1 VSDRRF
7 VSSGQLRNGIAEP
20 VSVKNVAGVIR
31 KLPTVLLGMTLGT
44 PTARGHAK
52 KEVLN
57 LFVTAWAVMRGYD
70 LARIAKRVT
79 AVTIAG
85 GT

>member
-1 VSDRRF
+1 VR
-7 VSSGQLRNGIAEP
+7 
-20 VSVKNVAGVIR
+20 NVAGVIR
-31 KLPTVLLGMTLGT
+31 KLPTVLLWMALGI

-57 LFVTAWAVMRGYD
+57 LFVTAWAAMRGCD
-70 LARIAKRVT
+70 LARIVKLAT
-79 AVTIAG
+79 AVRIAG